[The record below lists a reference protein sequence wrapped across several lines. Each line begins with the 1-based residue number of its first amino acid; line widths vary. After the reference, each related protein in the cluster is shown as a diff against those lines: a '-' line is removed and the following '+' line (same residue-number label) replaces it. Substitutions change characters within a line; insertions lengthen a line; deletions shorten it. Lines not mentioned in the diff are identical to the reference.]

1 MAITIGIIR
10 EGKTPPDK
18 RVPFSPQQC
27 QLLLN
32 RYPQLKLIVQSSSI
46 RAFKDEE
53 YTKLGIE
60 VKEDISEANV
70 IFGVKEVPIDML
82 QNNKTYFFFS
92 HTIKEQAYNRKLLL
106 AVLEKNI
113 KLVDYECLTNE
124 NGNRLVGFGRYAG
137 IVGTYNGFL
146 AYGKTTDEFHL
157 KAAHLCHDRKEM
169 EAELPKIKLPKDF
182 KIVITGTGRVGGGAL
197 EVLKKMAIREVN
209 SEEFLMQNFD
219 EPVFTVLHVN
229 DYNQRKDGGEFK
241 VSEFYENPEPYESTF
256 FRFAKVADMYITCH
270 YWDADAPYIF
280 TKEEM
285 AHIDFKIR
293 TIADISCD
301 IDGPIP
307 STVRA
312 STIANPIYYVSR
324 KSGKE
329 VETPS
334 DDTITVMA
342 VDNLPCEL
350 PKDASQDFG
359 NELIK
364 NIMPNLLGT
373 DNDRIIDRA
382 SITENG
388 ELKADYEYLQDYVDG
403 K

>member
-32 RYPQLKLIVQSSSI
+32 RYPQLKLIVQSSPI

-53 YTKLGIE
+53 YSNLGVT
-60 VKEDISEANV
+60 VKDDISEANV

-82 QNNKTYFFFS
+82 QADKTFFFFS
-92 HTIKEQAYNRKLLL
+92 HTIKEQAYNRKLLI

-113 KLVDYECLTNE
+113 KLVDYECLTNDE
-124 NGNRLVGFGRYAG
+124 GGRLVGFGRYAG
-137 IVGTYNGFL
+137 VVGTYNGFL
-146 AYGKTTDEFHL
+146 AYGKTNDSFIL
-157 KAAHLCHDRKEM
+157 KAAHLCKDRAEM
-169 EAELPKIKLPKDF
+169 EAELPKIKLPSNF
-182 KIVITGTGRVGGGAL
+182 KIVITGTGRVGGGAV
-197 EVLKKMAIREVN
+197 EVLKKMGLKEV
-209 SEEFLMQNFD
+209 SSADFLEVDFD
-219 EPVFTVLHVN
+219 EPVYTVLHVN
-229 DYNQRKDGGEFK
+229 DYNNRKDGNEFNIG
-241 VSEFYENPEPYESTF
+241 EFYENPEPYESTF

-285 AHIDFKIR
+285 AHSDFKIR
-293 TIADISCD
+293 IIADISCD

-307 STVRA
+307 STLRP
-312 STIANPIYYVSR
+312 STIADPIYYVNK

-329 VETPS
+329 VDTAS
-334 DDTITVMA
+334 ADTITVMA

-359 NELIK
+359 NELLDKI
-364 NIMPNLLGT
+364 IPNLLRT